1 MPTVL
6 VVDDHAFIRRGV
18 RSILEPF
25 PEWELCGEAENGQ
38 QAIEKTAQLRP
49 AIVVMDVSMPV
60 LDGIAAAEAIKRAH
74 PEIHVILLTLHNSQE
89 LLRRG
94 FQAGAR
100 GYVLKSDADDE
111 LLKALRIVIGD
122 GSYVSPKVDTQS
134 VDLILRELAS
144 HDGDG
149 NKYGR

>member
-38 QAIEKTAQLRP
+38 EAIQKAAELRP
-49 AIVVMDVSMPV
+49 TIVIMDVSMPI
-60 LDGIAAAEAIKRAH
+60 LDGIAATVAIKKSH
-74 PEIHVILLTLHNSQE
+74 PQTHVILLTLHNSRE
-89 LLRRG
+89 LLSRA

-100 GYVLKSDADDE
+100 GYVLKSDVDAE
-111 LLKALRIVIGD
+111 LLKALRVVTGD
-122 GSYVSPKVDTQS
+122 GSYISPKIDENSARS
-134 VDLILRELAS
+134 VVREVGS
-144 HDGDG
+144 NSQH
-149 NKYGR
+149 KEQP